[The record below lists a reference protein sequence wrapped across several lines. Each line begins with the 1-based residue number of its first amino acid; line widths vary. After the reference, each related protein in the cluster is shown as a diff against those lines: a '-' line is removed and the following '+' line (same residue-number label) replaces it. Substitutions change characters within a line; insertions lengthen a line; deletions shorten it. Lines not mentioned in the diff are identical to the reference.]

1 MPEMVRRACD
11 ASAELLSVIEA
22 IRRKDPRR
30 QADLF
35 ALLLPLVD
43 SHNTECVAIPA
54 SPRHV
59 LFHSLTLPCTCR
71 RSVFFGDQ
79 GRRAQT
85 SMTLFYN
92 CTKCVARVYRL
103 CSLAAT
109 VNGRNSCND

>member
-1 MPEMVRRACD
+1 MPEMVRRACEP
-11 ASAELLSVIEA
+11 SARLCRSSEST
-22 IRRKDPRR
+22 RREDPQL

-43 SHNTECVAIPA
+43 SHNTECVAIPS

-109 VNGRNSCND
+109 VQGRNSCIG